1 MVSASRRGLLSVVIP
16 AFNEA
21 ARIGPNLQR
30 VFSYLDSQGCRAEVL
45 VVSDGSADGTEQ
57 QVLQLAKG
65 RHDVSVIE
73 NGVNRGKGFS
83 VRRGVLE
90 ASGSLILF
98 CDADGSTPIEELDKL
113 LAAIDAG
120 CDVAIG
126 SRALPQSDIRQA
138 QPLWRETMGRIFNG
152 FVQVTALPGIRD
164 TQCGFKCFT
173 REAARLIFPRQ
184 RIDRFGFDVEVLWL
198 ARKLGL
204 RIAEVPVAWIDHPGS
219 TVHPV
224 RDSSRMLV
232 DVVRVRLHDMRGDY
246 GPPGAVVEAARNAL
260 AAAGSTASARPI
272 VRRV

>member
-1 MVSASRRGLLSVVIP
+1 M
-16 AFNEA
+16 
-21 ARIGPNLQR
+21 
-30 VFSYLDSQGCRAEVL
+30 FSYLDSNGCRAEIL
-45 VVSDGSADGTEQ
+45 VVSDGSADKTEQ

-98 CDADGSTPIEELDKL
+98 CDADGSTRIEELDKL

-173 REAARLIFPRQ
+173 REAARLIFPVNASIGSASMWKSSGSRASSAFELP
-184 RIDRFGFDVEVLWL
+184 RCLSPGLTTPAVPSTRFATRAGCL
-198 ARKLGL
+198 
-204 RIAEVPVAWIDHPGS
+204 S
-219 TVHPV
+219 TLCACACTTCAAIMALPV
-224 RDSSRMLV
+224 RWSR
-232 DVVRVRLHDMRGDY
+232 
-246 GPPGAVVEAARNAL
+246 PPGTRWP
-260 AAAGSTASARPI
+260 RPD
-272 VRRV
+272 

>member
-1 MVSASRRGLLSVVIP
+1 MFA
-16 AFNEA
+16 
-21 ARIGPNLQR
+21 
-30 VFSYLDSQGCRAEVL
+30 YLDSRGCRAEIL

-57 QVLQLAKG
+57 QVRQLAEG

-173 REAARLIFPRQ
+173 RQAARLIFPRQ

-204 RIAEVPVAWIDHPGS
+204 RSPRSLSPGS
-219 TVHPV
+219 TTPAVLSTLFAT
-224 RDSSRMLV
+224 RAGCSSTLS
-232 DVVRVRLHDMRGDY
+232 
-246 GPPGAVVEAARNAL
+246 ACAARHARRL
-260 AAAGSTASARPI
+260 WPSRCGGRGRPGTRWPRPDRRRRGGHSSGAYELLLPGTA
-272 VRRV
+272 

>member
-1 MVSASRRGLLSVVIP
+1 MVSAPRRGLLSVVIP

-21 ARIGPNLQR
+21 SRIGPNLQR
-30 VFSYLDSQGCRAEVL
+30 VFGYLDSRGRRAEIL
-45 VVSDGSADGTEQ
+45 VVSDGSSDATEQ
-57 QVLQLAKG
+57 QVLQLAEG
-65 RHDVSVIE
+65 RQDVSVIE

-90 ASGSLILF
+90 ASGSHILF

-138 QPLWRETMGRIFNG
+138 QPWWRETMGRMFNG

-173 REAARLIFPRQ
+173 RQAARLIFPRQ

-204 RIAEVPVAWIDHPGS
+204 KIAEVPVAWIDHPGS

-246 GPPGAVVEAARNAL
+246 GRPGAVVEAARNAL
-260 AAAGSTASARPI
+260 AAAGSTASGRPI